1 MALKFNPSLLFVFLL
16 PLLFSCN
23 KEYSIEGNATGGSAI
38 FTYSGSPGACTDAI
52 VTGNYQAGN
61 AMDMNNKVTLS
72 VNVSIIGSYYIT
84 TPTVNGI
91 YFSGSG
97 IFTTPGL
104 QTIMLTGSGVPIA
117 GGTYDISPGLNGCDF
132 PVTIDGTAVYSLN
145 ESLENC
151 SSFSISG
158 SYAAGTALTATNFAT
173 VSVTITAIGTYTI
186 STERINGISF
196 SSSGIFTSP
205 GIQIVQL
212 NGLGTPLAAGTF
224 SYTPGIASC
233 SITVAP

>member
-1 MALKFNPSLLFVFLL
+1 MALKFYSSLLFVLFL

-23 KEYSIEGNATGGSAI
+23 KEYSLEGNATGGSAI
-38 FTYSGSPGACTDAI
+38 FTYSGSPDACTDAV

-61 AMDMNNKVTLS
+61 TLDLNDKVTLS
-72 VNVSIIGSYYIT
+72 VNVSIIGSYSIST
-84 TPTVNGI
+84 NTVNGI
-91 YFSGSG
+91 SFSGSG
-97 IFTTPGL
+97 TFTTPGI
-104 QTIMLTGSGVPIA
+104 QTIVLTGSGVPIA
-117 GGTYDISPGLNGCDF
+117 GGTFDISPGLNGCDF
-132 PVTIDGTAVYSLN
+132 PVTIAGTAVYSLN
-145 ESLENC
+145 ESMENC

-158 SYAAGTALTATNFAT
+158 SYAVGKILTATEFAT

-186 STERINGISF
+186 STEKINGISF
-196 SSSGIFTSP
+196 SSSGTFTSP

-212 NGLGTPLAAGTF
+212 IGLGTPLAAGTF

>member
-23 KEYSIEGNATGGSAI
+23 KEYSLEGNATGGSAL

-72 VNVSIIGSYYIT
+72 VNVSIIGSYSIT

-173 VSVTITAIGTYTI
+173 VSVTITAIGT
-186 STERINGISF
+186 
-196 SSSGIFTSP
+196 
-205 GIQIVQL
+205 
-212 NGLGTPLAAGTF
+212 
-224 SYTPGIASC
+224 
-233 SITVAP
+233 

>member
-1 MALKFNPSLLFVFLL
+1 MALKFYHSLLFVFLL
-16 PLLFSCN
+16 PFLFSCN
-23 KEYSIEGNATGGSAI
+23 KEYSLEGNVTNGSAM
-38 FTYSGSPGACTDAI
+38 FNYVGSPGACIDAI

-61 AMDMNNKVTLS
+61 ALDMNDKVTLS
-72 VNVSIIGSYYIT
+72 VNVSIIGSYSIT

-104 QTIMLTGSGVPIA
+104 QTITLTGSGLPVA
-117 GGTYDISPGLNGCDF
+117 GGTFSISPGLDGCDF
-132 PVTIDGTAVYSLN
+132 PVAIAGTAVYSLN
-145 ESLENC
+145 ESAENC

-158 SYAAGTALTATNFAT
+158 SYAAGKILTATNFAT

-186 STERINGISF
+186 STEKINGISF
-196 SSSGIFTSP
+196 SASGTFTSP
-205 GIQIVQL
+205 DVQIVQL

-224 SYTPGIASC
+224 SYTPGISSC

>member
-1 MALKFNPSLLFVFLL
+1 MALKFYSSLLFVFLL

-23 KEYSIEGNATGGSAI
+23 KEYSLEGNATGGSAI
-38 FTYSGSPGACTDAI
+38 FTYSGSPNACTGAI

-61 AMDMNNKVTLS
+61 TLGLNDKVTLS
-72 VNVSIIGSYYIT
+72 VNVSIIGSYSIT
-84 TPTVNGI
+84 TNTVNGI

-97 IFTTPGL
+97 SFTTPGV

-224 SYTPGIASC
+224 SYTPGISSC